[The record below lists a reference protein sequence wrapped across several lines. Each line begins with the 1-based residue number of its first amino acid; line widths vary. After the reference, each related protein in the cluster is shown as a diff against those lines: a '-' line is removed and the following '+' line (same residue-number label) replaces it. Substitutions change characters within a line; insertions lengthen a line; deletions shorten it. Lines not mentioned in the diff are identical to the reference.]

1 MANHSTPHTI
11 LDSYIFPNGGM
22 YHRYRK
28 ELTDIVVF
36 HANWSSGLEE
46 KQKML
51 EDMGLWF
58 L

>member
-1 MANHSTPHTI
+1 
-11 LDSYIFPNGGM
+11 M

-58 L
+58 LCERERESKKKVPK